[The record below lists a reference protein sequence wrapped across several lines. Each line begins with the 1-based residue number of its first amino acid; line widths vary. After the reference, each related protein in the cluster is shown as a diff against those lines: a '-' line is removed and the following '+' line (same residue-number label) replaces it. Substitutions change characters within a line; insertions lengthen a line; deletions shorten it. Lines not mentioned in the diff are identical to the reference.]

1 MAKSVYIT
9 GGMRTP
15 IGSFLGSL
23 ANVPAAQLGATA
35 IRASL
40 ARAGVK
46 PGDID
51 EVFMGNVV
59 GAGLGQNIA
68 RQCALGAGLGDDIGA
83 TTISKV
89 CGSGMRAI
97 IHANQAI
104 LCGDLDVAIAGGV
117 ESMSGA
123 PYLLPKAR
131 QGYRMGNGELI
142 DAMIHD
148 GLWDVYNNVHMGTCG
163 DQCAADNGFTRED
176 QDAFAI
182 ESHRR
187 AVAAWDRGFYE
198 DLVAPVEITSRKGT
212 TVVERDEDVDR
223 FVPEK
228 VSQLRPA
235 FGKDGT
241 VTAANASGIND
252 GAAACIVAGEDSVK
266 SLGLKPA
273 VRIIGHANVAMEPTQ
288 FTVAPI
294 HALRKLS
301 DKLSI
306 KLADVDL
313 FEINEAFA
321 VVAMVAMRE
330 LKLPHDR
337 LNVNGGAVAC
347 GHPIGATGARITIEL
362 AASLIERKANLGV
375 ACLCIGGGEAS
386 AIAIERC

>member
-1 MAKSVYIT
+1 MAKNVYIT

-15 IGSFLGSL
+15 IGSYLGSL

-40 ARAGVK
+40 AGAGIQ
-46 PGDID
+46 PGDVD

-68 RQCALGAGLGDDIGA
+68 RQCALGAGLGQDVGA

-104 LCGDLDVAIAGGV
+104 ICGDLDVAVAGGV

-163 DQCAADNGFTRED
+163 DKCAAENGFSREE

-187 AVAAWDRGFYE
+187 AVAAWERGFYKN
-198 DLVAPVEITSRKGT
+198 LVAPVEITSRKGT
-212 TVVERDEDVDR
+212 VVVERDEDVDR

-228 VSQLRPA
+228 VGQLRPA

-252 GAAACIVAGEDSVK
+252 GAAACMVAGEDSVK

-330 LKLPHDR
+330 LDLPHDR
-337 LNVNGGAVAC
+337 LNVNGGAVVC

-362 AASLIERKANLGV
+362 AASMIERNANLGV